1 MITEQTQVNFSGY
14 GQAFQE
20 KIIQALLTDKRW
32 AEQISEVIKINYFDK
47 KYLAFLAKKYFDYH
61 QKYRTFP
68 TLSILITLI
77 KDELKNDNDELLK
90 RQIVDFINRIRTKQE
105 LEDLPFVK
113 DKCLDFCKR
122 QALKEALE
130 KSVDLIENEKYEAV
144 VDIVK
149 NAIHLGTDNSVGMN
163 LYEDET
169 RFEKSHR
176 NAVPTGFSELD
187 KKEVLDGG
195 LGGGEIGMCIGA
207 SSSGKSHWLV
217 QIGANALRLKKN
229 VIHYTLE
236 MTDKRTA
243 IRYDANLCGISANEV
258 PERKEDIKNF
268 YKENKFGKLFIKQ
281 YPMNFAT
288 ATMVKTHIDKL
299 FLKGFSPDLILIDY
313 ADLMRSSKKYDAL
326 RLEVEQIYR
335 DVKNLATELNIP
347 VWTASQSNRAS
358 ANSDIVGLDSVSEA
372 YGKSMLVDLACSIS
386 RKLEEKAQGTGRFFI
401 VKNRNGVDGIGYQLK
416 IDTSRSKFELLSQAD
431 PFNLDNIN
439 ENPNLKNS
447 LKNKWNNWKKDNKDI
462 IEEE

>member
-1 MITEQTQVNFSGY
+1 LITEQTQVNFSGY

-149 NAIHLGTDNSVGMN
+149 NAIHLGTDNSVGID

-169 RFEKSHR
+169 RFDKENR
-176 NAVPTGFSELD
+176 NPIPTGMVDLD
-187 KKEVLDGG
+187 NKEILNGG
-195 LGGGEIGMCIGA
+195 LSGGEIGVIMCHSGG
-207 SSSGKSHWLV
+207 GKSHWLCAM
-217 QIGANALRLKKN
+217 GCNALRLKKN
-229 VIHYTLE
+229 VVHYTLE

-243 IRYDANLCGISANEV
+243 IRYDSNLCNMPANEA
-258 PERKEDIKNF
+258 PDKKEDIKKF
-268 YKENKFGKLFIKQ
+268 YKENKFGRLFIKQ
-281 YPMNFAT
+281 YPMNFAS
-288 ATMVKTHIDKL
+288 ASMIKSHLDKL
-299 FLKGFSPDLILIDY
+299 SLKGFRPDLIIIDY
-313 ADLMRSSKKYDAL
+313 ADLMRSSKRYDAL
-326 RLEVEQIYR
+326 RLEIGQIYR
-335 DVKNLATELNIP
+335 DIKNLANELNVPI
-347 VWTASQSNRAS
+347 WTASQTNRS
-358 ANSDIVGLDSVSEA
+358 GINSDIVGIESVSESLE
-372 YGKSMLVDLACSIS
+372 KIMISDFILTLS
-386 RKLEEKAQGTGRFFI
+386 RKIEEKAQGTGRLF
-401 VKNRNGVDGIGYQLK
+401 VAKCRQGRDGIGFSLK
-416 IDTSRSKFELLSQAD
+416 IDTSRSKFEILSQAD

-447 LKNKWNNWKKDNKDI
+447 LKNKWNNWKKENKDI
-462 IEEE
+462 IDEE